1 MIISKYENSD
11 SDWNDIVKSFIHYS
25 VFDIREYQIA
35 SCQNKFDKPVL
46 LLFEHEEQRAMITF
60 LVRDVANDSNFSEV
74 LAKQKYYDIS
84 SIYGYGG
91 MISDSDFYPVSEFF
105 DYCKDQ
111 GYISEFVRFN
121 LFSRYRDNYPGI
133 VESNSHNVVVD
144 LEQSIESIFAGY
156 DRKVRKNI
164 NTALRNNLITI
175 EDSDFQYL
183 DAFLR
188 IYYSTMER
196 NCASSHFYFS
206 REYFD
211 TISHMKKQNASL
223 FHVMKDEVIISSEL
237 VLFDNNCA
245 YSFLGGTDSNYFALR
260 PNELLKDYII
270 KWAHSQNLKKFVLGG
285 GYGEDDGIFNYKKF
299 FSPDGVVNFYIG
311 KSIIDAEKYDFLVKL
326 HNESSKIR
334 EMSNNLFFPLY
345 RA

>member
-1 MIISKYENSD
+1 MQLSVISNESD
-11 SDWNDIVKSFIHYS
+11 QWNKIVTSFEHYS

-46 LLFEHEEQRAMITF
+46 LLFEHEGQRAMITF
-60 LVRDVANDSNFSEV
+60 LVRDVANASNFSGI

-111 GYISEFVRFN
+111 GYIAEFVRFN
-121 LFSRYRDNYPGI
+121 LFSRYRDSYPGI
-133 VESNSHNVVVD
+133 VESNSHNVVVN
-144 LEQSIESIFAGY
+144 LEQSIESIFKSY

-164 NTALRNNLITI
+164 QTAVRNNLIAN
-175 EDSDFQYL
+175 EDPDFQYL
-183 DAFLR
+183 DEFLR
-188 IYYSTMER
+188 IYHSTMER
-196 NCASSHFYFS
+196 NNASNSFYFP
-206 REYFD
+206 RVYFEA
-211 TISHMKKQNASL
+211 ISQMKKQNASL
-223 FHVMKDEVIISSEL
+223 FHVMKDDQIISSEL
-237 VLFDNNCA
+237 VLYDNNCA

-270 KWAHSQNLKKFVLGG
+270 KWTHSQNLKKFVLGG
-285 GYGEDDGIFNYKKF
+285 GYGEDDGIFNYKKY
-299 FSPDGVVNFYIG
+299 FSKDGIFPFYIG
-311 KSIIDAEKYDFLVKL
+311 KSIFDQEKYIKL
-326 HNESSKIR
+326 CELRMHDNNFMPNSS
-334 EMSNNLFFPLY
+334 FFPSY

>member
-1 MIISKYENSD
+1 MQLSVISNESEQ
-11 SDWNDIVKSFIHYS
+11 WNKIVTSFKHYS
-25 VFDIREYQIA
+25 VFDIREYQLA

-46 LLFEHEEQRAMITF
+46 LLFEHKEQRAMITF

-91 MISDSDFYPVSEFF
+91 MISDSDFYPASEFF

-111 GYISEFVRFN
+111 GYIAEFVRFN
-121 LFSRYRDNYPGI
+121 LFSRYKDCYPGI
-133 VESNSHNVVVD
+133 VESNSHNVVVN
-144 LEQSIESIFAGY
+144 LEQSIESIFSGY
-156 DRKVRKNI
+156 NRKVRKNI
-164 NTALRNNLITI
+164 NTAVKNNLSAI
-175 EDSDFQYL
+175 EDSDFQFL
-183 DAFLR
+183 DEFLQ

-196 NCASSHFYFS
+196 KSASNQFYFP
-206 REYFD
+206 REYFEA
-211 TISHMKKQNASL
+211 ISQMKKHNASL
-223 FHVMKDEVIISSEL
+223 FHVMKDDRIISSEL
-237 VLFDNNCA
+237 VLYDLNNA
-245 YSFLGGTDSNYFALR
+245 YSFLGGTDSNYFTLR

-270 KWAHSQNLKKFVLGG
+270 KWAHSQNLKRFVLGG
-285 GYGEDDGIFNYKKF
+285 GYGEDDGIFHYKKF

-326 HNESSKIR
+326 HNESSKNR
-334 EMSNNLFFPLY
+334 EMSNTLYFPLY